1 MIKIICELTEVIK
14 SNEKM
19 IYKLASSFSEYLK
32 EDLYQVGVIGLINA
46 YKSYN
51 KEYNTKFSTYAYPF
65 ILGEMRK
72 YIRENNG
79 IKVNREITYL
89 CSRLDKLI
97 ELLCQKYKR
106 MPTTYELSLETN
118 IDEWKIIE
126 ALNLRNCVSSLDEYM
141 YDKNTSLIDVIPDKN
156 NIDTQVEV
164 NDIISSLNEEERVII
179 NERYINDKSQK
190 EVSDITGY
198 SQAKISRYEQK
209 ILAKLRSRYKTG

>member
-1 MIKIICELTEVIK
+1 MIKIVCDLTEVIK
-14 SNEKM
+14 NNEKM

-46 YKSYN
+46 YKSFN
-51 KEYNTKFSTYAYPF
+51 PEFNTKFSTYAYPF

-89 CSRLDKLI
+89 CSRLDRLV

-106 MPTTYELSLETN
+106 MPTTYELSIETN
-118 IDEWKIIE
+118 LPEWKIVE
-126 ALNLRNCVSSLDEYM
+126 ALNLRNCVSSLDECF
-141 YDKNTSLIDVIPDKN
+141 YDGKRSLIDTVSDNKDIDKE
-156 NIDTQVEV
+156 VEI
-164 NDIISSLNEEERVII
+164 NEMLSSLDDEERVII
-179 NERYINDKSQK
+179 NERYINDRSQK

-198 SQAKISRYEQK
+198 SQAKVSRCEQK
-209 ILAKLRSRYKTG
+209 ILAKLRSSYKTG